1 MSHHVHSGRPARAR
15 RSPGRRGPAHRARAP
30 QPTGARRPRVSF
42 FGRSTQQVTSGRAV
56 SIRLGDVAA
65 AGATLGALMLWGMA
79 IHLLG

>member
-1 MSHHVHSGRPARAR
+1 
-15 RSPGRRGPAHRARAP
+15 
-30 QPTGARRPRVSF
+30 
-42 FGRSTQQVTSGRAV
+42 V